1 MHTDDVT
8 VSFRAS
14 YDEAFIMASDPLEGF
29 HEVNLASP
37 TTPDLLG
44 VNEPGTQ
51 EQTTSPSVIY
61 RPHPSLVSTTQTRLS
76 FALFKNLPSRNTT
89 AMEAAVW
96 TFEIEPEF
104 LYFSLAI

>member
-1 MHTDDVT
+1 MRTDDVT

-61 RPHPSLVSTTQTRLS
+61 RPHPSLVSSAPIQPNALNVSDLPTQPVYSSPRQLNCGEVS
-76 FALFKNLPSRNTT
+76 GVR
-89 AMEAAVW
+89 
-96 TFEIEPEF
+96 
-104 LYFSLAI
+104 